1 MSQETYAPTTRHQS
15 NKGRGWLFGCLIVL
29 IIGMIAVI
37 VLASTVYVG
46 LRNLRDSVTDT
57 APQEL
62 PITELSAETLEAA
75 QAKVA
80 VFKEAVTNDQPT
92 VPLVLSQDDLNALVQ
107 GDSDYKYMKDK
118 IHFSLEGDEIGG
130 AISIPLEALG
140 VSFLEGRY
148 INGAATFS
156 VFLRDGLLHVYI
168 RSLELKG
175 EPAPEAFLS
184 GIRTENLAK
193 DPQRDDPE
201 FREVLERLESVE
213 IKDGQL
219 IVTPKKTE

>member
-15 NKGRGWLFGCLIVL
+15 SKGRGWLFGCLIAL

-37 VLASTVYVG
+37 VLVATVFVG

-62 PITELSAETLEAA
+62 PITQLSAETLEAA

-80 VFKEAVTNDQPT
+80 VFREAVTDDQPT
-92 VPLVLSQDDLNALVQ
+92 APLVLSQDDLNALVQ
-107 GDSDYKYMKDK
+107 GDPDWVFMKDK
-118 IHFSLEGDEIGG
+118 IHFSIEGDEIGG

-156 VFLRDGLLHVYI
+156 VFLRDDLLHVYV

-184 GIRTENLAK
+184 GIRTENLAG

-201 FREVLERLESVE
+201 LREMIERLESVE

-219 IVTPKKTE
+219 IVIPKNKE